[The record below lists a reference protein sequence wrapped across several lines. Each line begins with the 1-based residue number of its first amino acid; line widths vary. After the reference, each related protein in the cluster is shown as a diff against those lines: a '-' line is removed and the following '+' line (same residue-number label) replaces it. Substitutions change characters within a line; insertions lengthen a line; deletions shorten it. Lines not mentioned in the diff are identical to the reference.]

1 MTNQNED
8 ARHSEEQPRI
18 VIRDKRRINPETG
31 EIRQP
36 DPDPKAVPST
46 DSAAAAS
53 TDSTGLPPTDN
64 APIAESSP
72 ADAAEPTEQ
81 QLGDIDRLTGELAE
95 RTNDLQ
101 RVNAEYANYRK
112 RSDRERE
119 MIVDMAKGALIS
131 ELIPVL
137 DDIDRADEHGDLTG
151 GFKNVADS
159 IRTVL
164 TRAGLEQFGEHGDV
178 FDPMVHEAVAHTTSA
193 DVQVESVSAVMR
205 MGYRQ
210 GERILRPAMVAVVA
224 PE

>member
-46 DSAAAAS
+46 DNGAAAP
-53 TDSTGLPPTDN
+53 TNSTGLPPTDN
-64 APIAESSP
+64 APIAESSV

-164 TRAGLEQFGEHGDV
+164 TRAGLEQFGAHGDA